1 MCGFNAHHQ
10 LHHDQA
16 DHDDEI
22 TQFKKVSK
30 SPHLN
35 VRCALWSST
44 VIQSDGNLLHQGYRP
59 SGTHPT
65 LIDGP
70 PPRNIKSVFGDTGG
84 VLGALATDGTLYI
97 YHDGS
102 TGSGGPEFKKHR
114 FPEDSF
120 IVRQSLAIEHLAIA
134 ENGVVCICTSAS
146 SPMFS
151 APYPLTIPARQRVPK
166 EAP

>member
-10 LHHDQA
+10 LDHDQA

-44 VIQSDGNLLHQGYRP
+44 VIQSDGSLLHQGYRP

-84 VLGALATDGTLYI
+84 VLGALATDRTLYI

>member
-10 LHHDQA
+10 LDHDQA
-16 DHDDEI
+16 NHSDEI
-22 TQFKKVSK
+22 TQFRKVSK

-35 VRCALWSST
+35 VRCALWSFT
-44 VIQSDGNLLHQGYRP
+44 VIQSDGSLLHQGYRP
-59 SGTHPT
+59 SGIHPT

-84 VLGALATDGTLYI
+84 VLGALATDGSLYI

-102 TGSGGPEFKKHR
+102 AGSSGPEFKKHR

-134 ENGVVCICTSAS
+134 ENGVVSICTSAS
-146 SPMFS
+146 TPPSH
-151 APYPLTIPARQRVPK
+151 V
-166 EAP
+166 

>member
-10 LHHDQA
+10 LDHDQA
-16 DHDDEI
+16 NHSDEI
-22 TQFKKVSK
+22 TQFRKVSK

-35 VRCALWSST
+35 VRCALWSFT
-44 VIQSDGNLLHQGYRP
+44 VIQSDGSLLHQGYRP

-84 VLGALATDGTLYI
+84 VLGALATDGSLYI

-102 TGSGGPEFKKHR
+102 AGSSGPEFKKHR

-146 SPMFS
+146 TPPSH
-151 APYPLTIPARQRVPK
+151 V
-166 EAP
+166 